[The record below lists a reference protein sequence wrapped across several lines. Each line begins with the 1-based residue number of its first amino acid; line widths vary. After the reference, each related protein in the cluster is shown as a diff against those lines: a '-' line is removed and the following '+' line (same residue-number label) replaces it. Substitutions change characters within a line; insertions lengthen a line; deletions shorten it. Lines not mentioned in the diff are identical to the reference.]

1 MKKMAILFFVVMLLA
16 ALATAQA
23 QQVNVTFRLNTC
35 TIGDTVNAN
44 SSVAQIR
51 GTTVTQPFNLANRT
65 ADDNSVD
72 HLSPT
77 DSIQWN
83 GKSTLFLHN
92 VGGDYWQGTF
102 SMPAG
107 TVLEYKFYVNA
118 SHDTVF
124 GGADW
129 QDNGWENDLT
139 KPVNAYGGDRILDL
153 SSFTGTDTTLDLQF
167 YSSGWKATP
176 QQYEKPY
183 ATDDSTNVIF
193 VRVNL
198 AGWDDFNQGNH
209 LPAIRGGLLPD
220 GGPQPPSPQLDWGTS
235 YLLTQETP
243 TKFFNTA
250 IHVKK
255 NAGANGAR
263 FKFIVHFAGRA
274 LNEDWSLMA
283 YNPGAQYELGS
294 LPAVAAGR
302 DTTIRWVYFDNLVP
316 RIRPNP
322 DQVVITY
329 RVDMTTS
336 IQNRGFQHTD
346 TLVAQAGFFT
356 TAREVYEI
364 RLLRQGFGNIYGG
377 KDTIFS
383 AIGQEL
389 DYQYYLKK
397 GGQNIRESYFDFD
410 YSGLQAS
417 EAERRRLI
425 VPSSGFQIDDVVNSK
440 VDARRQ
446 PFFRNTQ
453 PLQQAVRLTLKCDI
467 RPAIFQVLKGDSLL
481 DIQGT
486 RHIRTVQDILN
497 NGVWVNGPLTGTW
510 AGWGGTLA
518 SDTTRKMYD
527 DGTHGD
533 AVAGDS
539 IYTRIILSSVF
550 GQNIVGQEFKFGIN
564 GGDNESG
571 FGLNHIENVDDNNPG
586 DTLDVQFGSINP
598 NKYNA
603 WDFDNRKVKTAVA
616 ESPGNA
622 PFTYSLAQNYPN
634 PFNPETTIQ
643 YSLAKA
649 GKVTLTIYNVMGQK
663 VRTLVDESKPA
674 GVYTLTWNGRNDR
687 NIPVSTGVYFYKINA
702 GDFNQIKK
710 LLFLK

>member
-1 MKKMAILFFVVMLLA
+1 MKKMVILFVLVMLFA

-44 SSVAQIR
+44 SVAQIR
-51 GTTVTQPFNLANRT
+51 GTTIT
-65 ADDNSVD
+65 AAGPGVDNGNID
-72 HLSPT
+72 RLSPT
-77 DSIQWN
+77 DSIGWN

-102 SMPAG
+102 SIPAG
-107 TVLEYKFYVNA
+107 TKLAFKFFVNA

-129 QDNGWENDLT
+129 EHNGWEQGLT
-139 KPVNAYGGDRILDL
+139 SSLPTGYEGNRSLDL
-153 SSFTGTDTTLDLQF
+153 SGFTGTDTTLDLEF
-167 YSSGWKATP
+167 YSSGWKGNP
-176 QQYEKPY
+176 GQYEKPF
-183 ATDDSTNVIF
+183 ATDDSTSVIF

-209 LPAIRGGLLPD
+209 VPAIRGGLLPD
-220 GGPQPPSPQLDWGTS
+220 GGPQPPSPQLDWGSS
-235 YLLTQETP
+235 YALTQETP

-263 FKFIVHFAGRA
+263 FKFVVHFAGHV

-316 RIRPNP
+316 KVRANP
-322 DQVVITY
+322 DEVGITY

-336 IQNRGFQHTD
+336 IQNRGFQHGD
-346 TLVAQAGFFT
+346 TLEARAGYFT
-356 TAREVYEI
+356 TAQNVYVV
-364 RLLRQGFGNIYGG
+364 RLQRQGLSNIYSAT
-377 KDTIFS
+377 DTIFT
-383 AIGQEL
+383 AIGKEL
-389 DYQYYLKK
+389 DYQYYLRK
-397 GGQNIRESYFDFD
+397 GTQDIRESYFDFG
-410 YSGLQAS
+410 YTGLQAS
-417 EAERRRLI
+417 EAERRRI
-425 VPSSGFQIDDVVNSK
+425 VVASSGFQIDDVVNSK

-453 PLQQAVRLTLKCDI
+453 PLQRDVKLTLICDI
-467 RPAIFQVLKGDSLL
+467 RPAIFQVLTGDSLL

-486 RHIRTVQDILN
+486 RHIGSVQDILGT
-497 NGVWVNGPLTGTW
+497 GVWVNGPLTGTW
-510 AGWGGTLA
+510 TGWGGTLA

-539 IYTRIILSSVF
+539 IYTRTILSSVF
-550 GQNIVGQEFKFGIN
+550 GQKIVGQEFKFGIN

-571 FGLNHIENVDDNNPG
+571 FGLNHIENIDDSGPE
-586 DTLDVQFGSINP
+586 DTLNVQFGSINP
-598 NKYNA
+598 NKYDA
-603 WDFDNRKVKTAVA
+603 WDFDKRLPTAI
-616 ESPGNA
+616 EDTPGSL
-622 PFTYSLAQNYPN
+622 PFTYSLEQNYPN

-643 YSLAKA
+643 YSLAKP
-649 GKVTLTIYNVMGQK
+649 GHVTLTVYNLMGQK
-663 VRTLVDESKPA
+663 VKTLIDKSQPA
-674 GVYTLTWNGRNDR
+674 GKYNASWNGRNDQG
-687 NIPVSTGVYFYKINA
+687 NPVTTGVYFYRINS
-702 GDFNQIKK
+702 GDFNRVKK
-710 LLFLK
+710 LLLLK